1 MLDQLKIFGKTFSFL
16 AESSALDNDITTD
29 TDALNVL
36 GVQHS
41 KSTGSLDISSK
52 VRGSPV
58 KFTATARNSE
68 GETYN
73 AVSID
78 I

>member
-1 MLDQLKIFGKTFSFL
+1 M
-16 AESSALDNDITTD
+16 
-29 TDALNVL
+29 

-52 VRGSPV
+52 GRGSPV
-58 KFTATARNSE
+58 KFTATSRHAE

-73 AVSID
+73 PVSID
-78 I
+78 KNIFALEKGN